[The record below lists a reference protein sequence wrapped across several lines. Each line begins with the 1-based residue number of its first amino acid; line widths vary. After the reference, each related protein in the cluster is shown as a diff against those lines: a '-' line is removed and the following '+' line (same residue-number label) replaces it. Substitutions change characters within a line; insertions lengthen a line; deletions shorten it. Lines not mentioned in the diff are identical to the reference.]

1 MAVVEDQA
9 WRGKAG
15 VTVQTRAQPMTSQED
30 RPIEA
35 TPRVASALVDRL
47 LGEGD
52 RRAVG
57 LVVAV
62 ALLAFANSIG
72 NGFVFD
78 DQFIIVNNPYIRHL
92 RPSIIFLSGYWPDPR
107 MDILYRPLVI
117 LSYAVNFAIGGLTP
131 WGYHLVNIVLHAGIS
146 AVVYAVAWSL
156 FQSRGL
162 AFFAA
167 IAFALHPIHT
177 EAVANVVG
185 RAELLAALLVFL
197 AWFAYLKALEV
208 DGIRRVLRYAASL
221 ICFLLAL
228 ISKENAVVLLGL
240 LVLSDVFLYTQHRR
254 YTSVRGLLQ
263 FMAGPLRRVYP
274 WYLATFAM
282 YVLVRYQ
289 VLGALRTSVAGI
301 HFVDN
306 PIALVDL
313 PTRLLTATKVLGK
326 YLWLLLA
333 PYGLSADYSYHVI
346 PLSRRLWDPAVL
358 ATISALLLLA
368 ACAWMVR
375 RRHPVFVF
383 ALAFFFLATLPVS
396 NFFFPIGTIM
406 GERLMY
412 LPSFGFCLALGAVM
426 QMALVRA
433 AGGSRALVA
442 LSVGLVV
449 GLSAAYAAGSVVRNR
464 VWRDEETF
472 ARVTLQSS
480 PTSAKM
486 HKQYG
491 DSLIRKGRLEEA
503 QAEIETALKILP
515 DFPEAYNDLG
525 IALTL
530 QGKVDEALKVF
541 QKAASSLKGYAD
553 PFYHMGKIYEL
564 KGMRAEAEEAYRRA
578 GQGIPMVAD
587 AAVGIALALY
597 RLRLIPEAQRQLEDA
612 VRRKPDSVEVRNN
625 LGLLYL
631 GQNRLEDAR
640 RHLQVAARLRPDSP
654 EVWTNLGKVVQ
665 RQGET
670 DRARWAFEK
679 ALSLKP
685 DYSDAKQSL
694 AVLLFAQGAPDA
706 AIARLEET
714 LRIDPQNAEA
724 HNNLG
729 AIYGQK
735 GDLKRAE
742 QAFQAAVRIG
752 KDSAEAHY
760 NLGTVYAREGK
771 LAAARR
777 ELETAIRLKPQHA
790 KAHYNLALLLQQT
803 GKPDE
808 ARRHIQIARQQGF
821 SPAGTT
827 APRANP
833 LELRGLSR

>member
-1 MAVVEDQA
+1 MINPAQKPPEPSVTACEAAKAVSENVRPSLKPMADA
-9 WRGKAG
+9 
-15 VTVQTRAQPMTSQED
+15 
-30 RPIEA
+30 
-35 TPRVASALVDRL
+35 ASNPVDRL
-47 LGEGD
+47 LGVGH

-62 ALLAFANSIG
+62 AMLVFGNSIG

-78 DQFIIVNNPYIRHL
+78 DKFIIVNNPYIRHL

-107 MDILYRPLVI
+107 FDILYRPLVI

-131 WGYHLVNIVLHAGIS
+131 WGYHLVNVVLHAGNS
-146 AVVYAVAWSL
+146 ALVYAVAWSL

-162 AFFAA
+162 AFFVA
-167 IAFALHPIHT
+167 ITFALHPIHT

-185 RAELLAALLVFL
+185 RAELLAALLLFL
-197 AWFAYLKALEV
+197 AWLAYLKALEV
-208 DGIRRVLRYAASL
+208 DGIRRVLRYAASV

-228 ISKENAVVLLGL
+228 ISKEHAVVLVGL
-240 LVLSDVFLYTQHRR
+240 LILSDVFLYTERR
-254 YTSVRGLLQ
+254 WHPSFHGLLR
-263 FMAGPLRRVYP
+263 FMAGPLWRVYP
-274 WYLATFAM
+274 WYLATFAI

-289 VLGALRTSVAGI
+289 VLGALRTSLRGI

-306 PIALVDL
+306 PIAWVDL
-313 PTRLLTATKVLGK
+313 PTRLLTATTVIGK
-326 YLWLLLA
+326 YLWLLLV

-375 RRHPVFVF
+375 RHHPVFVVAF
-383 ALAFFFLATLPVS
+383 GFFMLAILPVS
-396 NFFFPIGTIM
+396 NLVFPIGTIM

-426 QMALVRA
+426 QMLLVRA
-433 AGGSRALVA
+433 GGGSRALVA
-442 LSVGLVV
+442 LSLGLVV
-449 GLSAAYAAGSVVRNR
+449 GLSAAYAAGSVFRNR

-472 ARVTLQSS
+472 ARLTLEAS

-491 DSLIRKGRLEEA
+491 NALVRKGRLEEG
-503 QAEIETALKILP
+503 QAEIETALKIHP
-515 DFPEAYNDLG
+515 DYPDAYNDLG
-525 IALTL
+525 IALAL
-530 QGKVDEALKVF
+530 QGKFDEALKMF
-541 QKAASSLKGYAD
+541 QKAASSLEGYAD
-553 PFYHMGKIYEL
+553 PFYHMGKIYEQR
-564 KGMRAEAEEAYRRA
+564 GMRAEAEEAYRRA

-597 RLRLIPEAQRQLEDA
+597 RLRMIPEAQRQLEDA
-612 VRRKPDSVEVRNN
+612 VWRKPESVEVRNN

-631 GQNRLEDAR
+631 EQNRLEDAR
-640 RHLQVAARLRPDSP
+640 RHLQVATRLRPDSP

-665 RQGET
+665 RQGEIA
-670 DRARWAFEK
+670 RARWAFER

-685 DYSDAKQSL
+685 DYADAKHSL
-694 AVLLFAQGAPDA
+694 GVLLSGQGALDE
-706 AIARLEET
+706 AIARLEEA
-714 LRIDPQNAEA
+714 LRIDPQNADA

-729 AIYGQK
+729 SLYGRK

-742 QAFQAAVRIG
+742 QALEAAVRI
-752 KDSAEAHY
+752 DRDNAEARY
-760 NLGTVYAREGK
+760 NLGTVYARKGK

-777 ELETAIRLKPQHA
+777 ELETAIRLKPQYA
-790 KAHYNLALLLQQT
+790 KAHYNLSVLLQQM

-821 SPAGTT
+821 SPAAAT
-827 APRANP
+827 AP
-833 LELRGLSR
+833 